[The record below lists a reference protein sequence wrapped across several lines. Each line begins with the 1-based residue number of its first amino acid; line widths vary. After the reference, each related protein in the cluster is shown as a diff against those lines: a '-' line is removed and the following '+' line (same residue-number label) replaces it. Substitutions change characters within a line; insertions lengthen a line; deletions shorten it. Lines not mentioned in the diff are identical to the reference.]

1 MDYKSFIKNIE
12 KQYSYKIKVKG
23 GAIGKPNSFNN
34 SLVIYK
40 KGLVNYFIEGK
51 DFLTTIKENQELID
65 YQIIK
70 KRTAQTKYLDM
81 DSEQLLPDKVLRLF
95 PVTKGGL
102 RLLTDK
108 LSKIPEVPER
118 CILVKENIKDKTIN
132 DIDDL
137 DINYYINGFND
148 LLDSWIKGSNYK
160 ENIITKGDEN
170 DD

>member
-12 KQYSYKIKVKG
+12 KQNGYKIKVKG
-23 GAIGKPNSFNN
+23 GAVGKPNAFNI

-40 KGLVNYFIEGK
+40 KGLLNYFALGK

-70 KRTAQTKYLDM
+70 KRTAKTKYINFDTKELLD
-81 DSEQLLPDKVLRLF
+81 DKVLRLF
-95 PVTKGGL
+95 PVTQGGM

-118 CILVKENIKDKTIN
+118 CILYKENIMNKTIN
-132 DIDDL
+132 DISDF
-137 DINYYINGFND
+137 DINYYVTGFND
-148 LLDSWIKGSNYK
+148 LLDSWLGKTDYNPVV
-160 ENIITKGDEN
+160 DEE
-170 DD
+170 